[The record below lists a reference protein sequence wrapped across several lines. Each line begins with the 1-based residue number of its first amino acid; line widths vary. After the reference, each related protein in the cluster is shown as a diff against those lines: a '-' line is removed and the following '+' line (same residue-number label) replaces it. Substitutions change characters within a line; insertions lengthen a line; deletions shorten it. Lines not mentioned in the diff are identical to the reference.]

1 MGSQSWLSL
10 VFISPNCNMSGF
22 VVHTVWPTNCKNP
35 PEGRQRVGS
44 HLHQATISSQC
55 GRWCYPWVSGLVG
68 VGGGTWRLRLW
79 ETKAEAHRLGLHPVS
94 VKRWLGQAFGSDSSR
109 GWAGSWVFSRAC
121 LSVTAY
127 AHPLMA
133 LPLSFAWCR
142 FYLKWI

>member
-22 VVHTVWPTNCKNP
+22 VVHTVWPTNCRNP

-68 VGGGTWRLRLW
+68 VGEGTWRLRLW
-79 ETKAEAHRLGLHPVS
+79 ETKAEAHSLGLHPVS
-94 VKRWLGQAFGSDSSR
+94 VKRWLGQAFGSDSSG